1 MIVIGIIVGILFCLC
16 LYFIF
21 IHPKLTQKLTDNT
34 ELYKEKTQLL
44 NLLKE
49 LESQK
54 DELNNEYTHLKTDIY
69 NL

>member
-1 MIVIGIIVGILFCLC
+1 MIVIGIIVGIVFCLC

-49 LESQK
+49 LE
-54 DELNNEYTHLKTDIY
+54 
-69 NL
+69 